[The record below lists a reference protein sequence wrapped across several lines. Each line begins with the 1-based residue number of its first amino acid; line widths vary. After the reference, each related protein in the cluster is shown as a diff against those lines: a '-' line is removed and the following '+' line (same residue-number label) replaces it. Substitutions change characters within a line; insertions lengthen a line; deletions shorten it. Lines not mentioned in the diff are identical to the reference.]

1 MVHQLRG
8 HIKSRLDLQ
17 HQRIDSELKTIGRLL
32 LDIVSLPPR
41 IPLLLLLVLLLEEV
55 VVHGKD
61 GSLRVVLLQL
71 SGQLLQLE
79 TWIFVQE
86 KKIKAREL
94 GMMVMMDKDK
104 ATWKAT
110 PPWSKWPPWAS
121 EPSSNHQRAWAAAQ
135 CPPSLRSS
143 HVGTTEENNS
153 TVKLKKIETNL

>member
-55 VVHGKD
+55 VVHGED

-79 TWIFVQE
+79 T
-86 KKIKAREL
+86 
-94 GMMVMMDKDK
+94 
-104 ATWKAT
+104 
-110 PPWSKWPPWAS
+110 
-121 EPSSNHQRAWAAAQ
+121 
-135 CPPSLRSS
+135 
-143 HVGTTEENNS
+143 
-153 TVKLKKIETNL
+153 

>member
-71 SGQLLQLE
+71 SGQPLQLE
-79 TWIFVQE
+79 T
-86 KKIKAREL
+86 
-94 GMMVMMDKDK
+94 
-104 ATWKAT
+104 
-110 PPWSKWPPWAS
+110 
-121 EPSSNHQRAWAAAQ
+121 
-135 CPPSLRSS
+135 
-143 HVGTTEENNS
+143 
-153 TVKLKKIETNL
+153 